1 MLSFFHCVSK
11 NDLKKEPRDYCSPHQ
26 FHLIRWKRF
35 MQAFEF
41 ISRLQAQ
48 SRASRLG
55 PVVILR
61 YIILRCEDCPLH
73 YRLFC
78 SIPGLMP
85 VAFPHLFSCENQK
98 YLQTMLNITWGQK
111 CQLQN
116 QFSTCTF
123 QIIGICSSTFFL
135 KLRNNEE
142 FDNLNRTLSV
152 LLSCHSSVVS
162 LLDTVT
168 PPQPYRIAF
177 SRYHLD
183 WLLFLLS

>member
-1 MLSFFHCVSK
+1 
-11 NDLKKEPRDYCSPHQ
+11 
-26 FHLIRWKRF
+26 

-48 SRASRLG
+48 SRASPLG

-61 YIILRCEDCPLH
+61 CIILCCENCPLH

-85 VAFPHLFSCENQK
+85 VAFPHLFSYENQK
-98 YLQTMLNITWGQK
+98 YLQTMLNITRGQK

-123 QIIGICSSTFFL
+123 QIIGICSSTFFFL
-135 KLRNNEE
+135 KLRNNVE
-142 FDNLNRTLSV
+142 FGNLNRTLSV
-152 LLSCHSSVVS
+152 LLLCHSSIVS

-177 SRYHLD
+177 SRYIQIGY
-183 WLLFLLS
+183 FFS